1 MPVPGK
7 NNRKHKNICWGLLNK
22 RPLLLP
28 KSLSNRLLEA
38 GKELGEARGS
48 TPNQFVA
55 LGLYAVQIRHKSL
68 HSTLQRMQFSPWGRH
83 WWALPS
89 WDHGNHPCTWWGC
102 LESAKKEKT
111 EKMQSLC
118 DCVGMGIHST
128 HIGHSQ
134 LQHWGR
140 FAGGWGVDA
149 NTGQLEAQP
158 HFFLEELENS
168 NFTLPM
174 SFYSDCLFS
183 VLSQTLAERS
193 RNILYGNVLLEYN
206 HHFHTSWC
214 FLRLGVAENDNW
226 FLRVRTKYPSVYS

>member
-7 NNRKHKNICWGLLNK
+7 NNRKHKIICWGLLNK

-38 GKELGEARGS
+38 GKKLGEARGS

-118 DCVGMGIHST
+118 DCVGMGIHSM

-158 HFFLEELENS
+158 HFFWKS
-168 NFTLPM
+168 WKTAILPYQWV
-174 SFYSDCLFS
+174 S
-183 VLSQTLAERS
+183 TA
-193 RNILYGNVLLEYN
+193 
-206 HHFHTSWC
+206 TAC
-214 FLRLGVAENDNW
+214 FLCCPRLWLKEVGIFSMEMS
-226 FLRVRTKYPSVYS
+226 Y